1 MVARKKEEGRM
12 NTMDHRKY
20 NPDRFTRSSLRL
32 PDRDYATTSAY
43 YSITLCADRRE
54 PVFEIPVIRQFLLE
68 TWQALP
74 KRFPSLT
81 LDEFVIMPDHIH
93 FIIRL
98 DSTQKGAP
106 TLGQVIGAYKSIV
119 AVAWLD
125 HIKSNNMECS
135 GRIWQR
141 NYHERVVRIAEL
153 EEKRRYIRN
162 NPTKLQNNMQRT

>member
-1 MVARKKEEGRM
+1 
-12 NTMDHRKY
+12 MDHHKY
-20 NPDRFTRSSLRL
+20 NPDRFTRRSLRL
-32 PDRDYATTSAY
+32 PDRDYATKSA

-74 KRFPSLT
+74 KRFPSVT

-93 FIIRL
+93 FIIWL
-98 DSTQKGAP
+98 DSTQKDAP

-125 HIKSNNMECS
+125 HIKTNDMECS

-153 EEKRRYIRN
+153 EKKRRYVRN
-162 NPTKLQNNMQRT
+162 NPTKRQNKMQRT